1 VFASEPIAKDHL
13 LLQREDVICTPHM
26 AWLTQDMFQRAIA
39 VAIENTRRLQSGQA
53 LLHRI
58 APPTGVR

>member
-1 VFASEPIAKDHL
+1 
-13 LLQREDVICTPHM
+13 M

-58 APPTGVR
+58 APPAGVR